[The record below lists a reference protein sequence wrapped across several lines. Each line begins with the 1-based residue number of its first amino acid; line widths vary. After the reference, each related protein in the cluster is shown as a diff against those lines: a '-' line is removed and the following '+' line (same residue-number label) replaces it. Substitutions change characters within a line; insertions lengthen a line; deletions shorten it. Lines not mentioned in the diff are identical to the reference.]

1 MLRRRLFWGI
11 LILVL
16 GLLLLLETMGIF
28 RFNVWPVFWALFLI
42 FLGVWFLFGF
52 RLRQGD
58 YVEESLS
65 IPRDETTAAMID
77 FKHGAGKLNVGSQ
90 SISSNILEGKFTGG
104 VGHST
109 HQVGAQKQITLSA
122 DPIGKAG
129 FPWNWPEGLRWDVR
143 LIQGMPLD
151 LEFHTGAGESDINLN
166 DLNVKSVL
174 LETGASASRMTLP
187 AQAQFTKV
195 VVKAGMASV
204 NLSVP
209 RDVAARIEVNAGMA
223 GVNVDASRF
232 PKTGTHYLSP
242 DYETATNKVEILV
255 ETGMGSVDIR

>member
-1 MLRRRLFWGI
+1 MRRRRLFWGI

-42 FLGVWFLFGF
+42 FLGVWFLFGS

-58 YVEESLS
+58 YSEESLS
-65 IPRDETTAAMID
+65 IPQDGATGAKID

-90 SISSNILEGKFTGG
+90 ANIAYILEGKFVGG

-109 HQVGAQKQITLSA
+109 QQVGTQKQITLSA
-122 DPIGKAG
+122 DPVGKAG

-143 LIQGMPLD
+143 LAQGLPLD

-166 DLNVKSVL
+166 DLDVKSVL

-204 NLSVP
+204 NMDVP
-209 RDVAARIEVNAGMA
+209 RGVAARIEVKAGMA
-223 GVNVDASRF
+223 GVNVDTSRF

-242 DYETATNKVEILV
+242 DYETATNKVEIFV
-255 ETGMGSVDIR
+255 ETGMGSVEIR